1 MSCSIALMM
10 MTGSLHPPAC
20 GAVMVVMDS
29 AAWQSMGYAFV
40 LYPAVIGSLFIVFM
54 GRITM
59 CLKKK
64 FEFNLG
70 GGGDVKIA

>member
-1 MSCSIALMM
+1 
-10 MTGSLHPPAC
+10 
-20 GAVMVVMDS
+20 MVVMDS